1 MLEKT
6 ERKNS
11 RNYRIAG
18 HKMNNK
24 NSKLESALIVL
35 ASILGAGIILIIAI
49 LNKLLQ
55 GGL

>member
-1 MLEKT
+1 
-6 ERKNS
+6 
-11 RNYRIAG
+11 
-18 HKMNNK
+18 MNNK